1 MSAIVSAHM
10 NVSLPKFQADLS
22 AAGNVSKLPAPQ
34 SLQDACNSMLNRQN
48 PLAVLGPS
56 EEKIADGMSSKTGGV
71 AHSASRTNDC
81 LYITCSIEVPDQE
94 VCILS

>member
-1 MSAIVSAHM
+1 MSAIVSALM
-10 NVSLPKFQADLS
+10 KVSLPKFQADLS

-34 SLQDACNSMLNRQN
+34 SFQDACNSMLNRQN

-56 EEKIADGMSSKTGGV
+56 QKKIEDGVSSITGGD
-71 AHSASRTNDC
+71 ADSASRTPNCTD
-81 LYITCSIEVPDQE
+81 IFCSIKVPDQE